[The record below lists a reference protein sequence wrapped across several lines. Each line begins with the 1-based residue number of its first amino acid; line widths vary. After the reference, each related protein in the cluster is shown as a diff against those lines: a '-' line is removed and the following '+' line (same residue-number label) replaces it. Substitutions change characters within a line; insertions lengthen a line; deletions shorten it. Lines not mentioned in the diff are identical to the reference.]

1 MKTNYE
7 LAAFWLRWA
16 WRLAGLALFAVI
28 AFPATLSYLVNS
40 GHLTN
45 HEGTAY
51 MLTGLMF
58 GGATYLVLQLFF
70 GWACYAASAALKHS
84 ELKTAA
90 LTVLGLLPTLCFGA
104 MAYLWFDLRR
114 LSGSAES

>member
-84 ELKTAA
+84 DRKS
-90 LTVLGLLPTLCFGA
+90 VV
-104 MAYLWFDLRR
+104 
-114 LSGSAES
+114 